1 MSMASQVDSS
11 LFSSLM
17 WRFSVCSWR
26 FFLLIPREAQRGRK
40 DVESRN
46 ERDEWSESD
55 CLRMLH
61 GRCYKNTS
69 RALDNIVEK
78 RRFLSP
84 QDALRFNFWL
94 SHQLCPPPT
103 TLLRKYSVCIA
114 AAALYQQPRNN
125 NNSNNNICITRNK
138 RKFDFSR
145 DGGASCEEENKDE
158 SVLYVQLYIYTHTVH
173 VGVLLQGNEPKE
185 RNKRSGQQQQQQ

>member
-1 MSMASQVDSS
+1 MAMASQVDSS

-17 WRFSVCSWR
+17 WRFTVSSWR
-26 FFLLIPREAQRGRK
+26 FFLLIRREAERGRK

-55 CLRMLH
+55 SLRMLH

-103 TLLRKYSVCIA
+103 ALLRKYSVCIA

-125 NNSNNNICITRNK
+125 NNSNNIYHTQQK
-138 RKFDFSR
+138 KVWFQSR
-145 DGGASCEEENKDE
+145 RGRIMWGGKQRQSI
-158 SVLYVQLYIYTHTVH
+158 LYVQLYTRTHSIC
-173 VGVLLQGNEPKE
+173 VGVLLQGKEPKE
-185 RNKRSGQQQQQQ
+185 TNKRSGQQQQQQQ